1 MLRIVRSRVLTAL
14 RGVFSDPLYRGS
26 LIMLGNSANLAIFGL
41 VFWLVAT
48 HIYSTSAV
56 GAYASITAGTG
67 LLAAVTS
74 LGLPNTITR
83 RIASATNARQLM
95 RVALTVTAVLGG
107 LLCIATILLI
117 GPHLPAQLSLGHR
130 GATGLLLTGIV
141 IATAISTILDAALV
155 ATRATPALAI
165 KNLVGSIIK
174 IVVLVLLAGMG
185 SPGLIIAYGL
195 GISLSSVLSGLALW
209 RRLDREG
216 ERISPVR
223 LLKSHISMTAGN
235 YVSMIMGILPSTVVP
250 IEVLIVLGPSAT
262 GHFAVAFT
270 LAGFLNVIPSTV
282 AQVLFAE
289 TSRQG
294 VTLGAQLR
302 KALRG
307 TYGLLL
313 PPLVVLMASAPLVLR
328 LFGATYASTATACL
342 RVLLLSAVFTGGT
355 YLVDSVLI
363 ARDRIVAYTFMNGA
377 NAALVLGC
385 VALLVPYG
393 LTAGAWGWTVA
404 QGLSLLL
411 GLVVIATGRS
421 GRHRAIA
428 RGAETRVPQVK
439 PARRTVEAY
448 EARIRELLETW
459 PMMPTMLIAEQIGWD
474 RPISLLRA
482 QVADLRMD
490 YLAEENYQ
498 EEGRSPPGE
507 VAHCGIWFPPVEVP
521 VGGGQMRSAADLPV
535 LTMITGHSR
544 YLCALLIPSIDAEDL
559 LVGCWQLLAKLGAVP
574 KVLAWHSRP
583 VAGRRLPSEKSE
595 LTSKCAEFATALG
608 TKLIIT
614 GTGDSRTRSLLE
626 RAHADLERLF
636 LVGRAFTSPGDFN
649 AQLAG
654 WLSEINNRTM
664 AVPGC
669 SPAELM
675 TADKRAMLPLPPA
688 PPVTGWRL
696 QTMIGAR
703 PFVRFDSN
711 RYSVGPHAIR
721 RRAEIIAD
729 LSHVTVRCE
738 GRVAASHR
746 RSWAHNQAIIDPNHL
761 AGTGLAHTGRR

>member
-1 MLRIVRSRVLTAL
+1 
-14 RGVFSDPLYRGS
+14 
-26 LIMLGNSANLAIFGL
+26 MLGNSANLAIFGL
-41 VFWLVAT
+41 VFWLVAA

-174 IVVLVLLAGMG
+174 ILVLVLLAGMG

-209 RRLDREG
+209 HRLDRGG

-235 YVSMIMGILPSTVVP
+235 YASMIMGILPSTIVP
-250 IEVLIVLGPSAT
+250 IEVLIALGPSAT

-294 VTLGAQLR
+294 VTLGVQLR

-313 PPLVVLMASAPLVLR
+313 PPLVVLMAGAPLVLR

-393 LTAGAWGWTVA
+393 LTAGAWGWTLA

-411 GLVVIATGRS
+411 GMVVIATGRS

-428 RGAETRVPQVK
+428 RRPETRVPQ
-439 PARRTVEAY
+439 
-448 EARIRELLETW
+448 
-459 PMMPTMLIAEQIGWD
+459 
-474 RPISLLRA
+474 
-482 QVADLRMD
+482 
-490 YLAEENYQ
+490 
-498 EEGRSPPGE
+498 GRSPPGE

-521 VGGGQMRSAADLPV
+521 VGGGQMRSAAELPV

-544 YLCALLIPSIDAEDL
+544 YLCALLIPSGDAEDL

-574 KVLAWHSRP
+574 KVLAWNSRP
-583 VAGRRLPSEKSE
+583 AVGRRLPSGKSE
-595 LTSKCAEFATALG
+595 LISECAEFASSLG

-614 GTGDSRTRSLLE
+614 GTGDSPTRSLLE
-626 RAHADLERLF
+626 HAHADLERLF

-649 AQLAG
+649 VQLTG

-664 AVPGC
+664 PVPGC

-675 TADKRAMLPLPPA
+675 AADKRAMLPLPPA

-703 PFVRFDSN
+703 PFVRFGSN

-746 RSWAHNQAIIDPNHL
+746 RSWARNQTIIDPDHL